1 MDIVF
6 LGGEVPSH
14 RKILTECGV
23 KHIGVNYWRVVKRG
37 LPKTKDHLLSDHFP
51 EDVNVYVNAKINN
64 ENDLSTEEILD
75 FSADYEDWVALN
87 DERIAYG
94 MEFNSSTLGEDSL
107 INERMTFWEEFGTDR
122 FIPIWD
128 YSSGHNELHK
138 LASAYPN
145 VGITG
150 HSIEADKA
158 LAGIARAL
166 QTQFGTKFHAIG
178 SMSPENLRQIPFE
191 TVSTLAWLSPM
202 MRGET
207 IVWDGKKLL
216 RYPKRMKAQARQR
229 YKHVIESAGLDYDLI
244 LADDPN
250 EVTRLAIWS
259 YLQLEASINGRKT
272 PLLSDNSEFKDDP
285 GDAET
290 YGTEPDNSAIEPRK
304 LLEER
309 DPSELR
315 PLPVFGVSTKTV
327 MEKDELGRTVI
338 KDVNVLS
345 TSSASLRQ
353 CNTCFVAA
361 NCPAFKE
368 NNPYAF
374 NLPVEVKTKDQL
386 KSLLNTIIEIQGS
399 RVAFAR
405 FAEELNGGYPDPNT
419 SQEIDRLFKIV
430 KQLKELE
437 ENKEFVRMTVERQTS
452 GGVMSAL
459 FGDKANTLKEL
470 PNDGLSESEVSSI
483 LSDNLEN

>member
-1 MDIVF
+1 MC
-6 LGGEVPSH
+6 S
-14 RKILTECGV
+14 
-23 KHIGVNYWRVVKRG
+23 
-37 LPKTKDHLLSDHFP
+37 SD
-51 EDVNVYVNAKINN
+51 
-64 ENDLSTEEILD
+64 L
-75 FSADYEDWVALN
+75 
-87 DERIAYG
+87 
-94 MEFNSSTLGEDSL
+94 
-107 INERMTFWEEFGTDR
+107 
-122 FIPIWD
+122 
-128 YSSGHNELHK
+128 
-138 LASAYPN
+138 
-145 VGITG
+145 
-150 HSIEADKA
+150 
-158 LAGIARAL
+158 
-166 QTQFGTKFHAIG
+166 
-178 SMSPENLRQIPFE
+178 
-191 TVSTLAWLSPM
+191 
-202 MRGET
+202 
-207 IVWDGKKLL
+207 DGKKLL

-368 NNPYAF
+368 NNPCAF